1 MSRPVAGLA
10 CRIRVPVRQFQAVA
24 LVVRENSHVIRLM
37 HRDVGLSLDVEE
49 FESFATAEDYRDRL
63 AGFLGLPPVIAAGA
77 PARDAEDEIATGP
90 VRTRRGRS
98 IKVRRPRFLAR
109 RVAGE
114 KVARGKIEGRE
125 IIARN

>member
-24 LVVRENSHVIRLM
+24 LVVREKSHVIRLM
-37 HRDVGLSLDVEE
+37 HRDAGLSLDVEE
-49 FESFATAEDYRDRL
+49 FESFATAEEYRDRL
-63 AGFLGLPPVIAAGA
+63 AGFLGLPPVVAAGA
-77 PARDAEDEIATGP
+77 PSRAEDDIMAGP
-90 VRTRRGRS
+90 TRVRRARS
-98 IKVRRPRFLAR
+98 IRVRRPRFLAR

-125 IIARN
+125 IIART